1 MRERNK
7 EQQIHQVQ
15 KTTCRCRTSHRAL
28 TGSHVTTTQPT
39 GDVIISS
46 GVTKLKGKTIELAPG
61 TTIGIGAKLEI
72 NN

>member
-1 MRERNK
+1 MSDAYGIASE
-7 EQQIHQVQ
+7 
-15 KTTCRCRTSHRAL
+15 S
-28 TGSHVTTTQPT
+28 S
-39 GDVIISS
+39 VIISS